1 MKIAGQLFLKYFSP
15 KWYIKFAPAERGRSI
30 WRGSAGET
38 STGGN
43 RGTSPINTTFSVMS
57 FLLICTGNDAT
68 NAAFQRLGF
77 HVLRRLWQQSLS
89 IGALPD
95 KKLCSTETNGN
106 QLFLTWPDL
115 TWPDLTWPDLTWPDL
130 TWPDLTWPDLTWP
143 MRSKLTLPTMT
154 NTNLT
159 FDNVT

>member
-106 QLFLTWPDL
+106 QLFLT
-115 TWPDLTWPDLTWPDL
+115 
-130 TWPDLTWPDLTWP
+130 
-143 MRSKLTLPTMT
+143 
-154 NTNLT
+154 
-159 FDNVT
+159 